1 MKRNRVTGKGVEML
15 EKMAYLFDED
25 LQDDPQ
31 KIAFIQ
37 VRLMAPKARKTP
49 ARKPPKK
56 KDGDKNLSYNSCSPD
71 IQKELQKCRAAEWRK
86 FEKFNAGVILSR
98 KEVQELQDA
107 GVKVN
112 PMQWIETD
120 KNAHKRRDDK
130 SVPPEL
136 KSRLV
141 GCGNFEDTDGLR
153 TDSPTGDV
161 DAHNLVFSW
170 CASHK
175 VKIKSADI
183 SSAYLQGK
191 QNDRVILYRIPK
203 GGIPEAGVEEGAVL
217 AARVPIYGTKDAG
230 RGFWLRLKEVAIE
243 KGYVLNKIL
252 PTLFALRDSNDS
264 IAGVMSS
271 NVDDLLYG
279 SLPDF
284 EGAMEEI
291 LDTFSVRERNVAPF
305 RFCGKEVIQ
314 DENMNIT
321 VTAKDNTEKIRPIDI
336 GEKRRGTDKCTAEE
350 TTCLRSVVASLA
362 WVARQVR
369 PGLSYRVSKL
379 QSVAGKGYIK
389 DMRECNKVLEYA
401 QEHSTEGIFFSS
413 EGITWD
419 EAVVCTITDASFCN
433 ETVVIDG
440 VSEPGRSQQGYIVCL
455 APAGMLNLSEAI
467 IHPISWSS
475 THIKRVCRATL
486 MAEAFAM
493 IKGTEAGVR
502 IRAAIVDM
510 MGKLDMRNWEETAAR
525 NMGHIWMTDCDSL
538 YEHLMSQRLNTIEN
552 KRLAIDLM
560 ALRQQIWERDGERT
574 LEIDHSCGDYPRWID
589 TSVMLADPLTKS
601 MNADRMVETMM
612 TGRFDMRPTAESLY
626 IKEKNRALRKAGKE
640 KAKT

>member
-1 MKRNRVTGKGVEML
+1 
-15 EKMAYLFDED
+15 
-25 LQDDPQ
+25 
-31 KIAFIQ
+31 
-37 VRLMAPKARKTP
+37 
-49 ARKPPKK
+49 
-56 KDGDKNLSYNSCSPD
+56 
-71 IQKELQKCRAAEWRK
+71 
-86 FEKFNAGVILSR
+86 
-98 KEVQELQDA
+98 
-107 GVKVN
+107 
-112 PMQWIETD
+112 MQWIETD
-120 KNAHKRRDDK
+120 KNAHKRRDDMN
-130 SVPPEL
+130 VPPEL

-252 PTLFALRDSNDS
+252 PTLFALRDKNDS

-284 EGAMEEI
+284 EGAMEGI

-305 RFCGKEVIQ
+305 RFCGKEVNQ
-314 DENMNIT
+314 DEEMNIT

-336 GEKRRGTDKCTAEE
+336 GEKRKGTDKCTAEE

-389 DMRECNKVLEYA
+389 DMRDCNKVLEYA
-401 QEHSTEGIFFSS
+401 QEHSTEGTSS
-413 EGITWD
+413 
-419 EAVVCTITDASFCN
+419 
-433 ETVVIDG
+433 
-440 VSEPGRSQQGYIVCL
+440 
-455 APAGMLNLSEAI
+455 
-467 IHPISWSS
+467 HP
-475 THIKRVCRATL
+475 
-486 MAEAFAM
+486 
-493 IKGTEAGVR
+493 KG
-502 IRAAIVDM
+502 
-510 MGKLDMRNWEETAAR
+510 
-525 NMGHIWMTDCDSL
+525 
-538 YEHLMSQRLNTIEN
+538 
-552 KRLAIDLM
+552 
-560 ALRQQIWERDGERT
+560 
-574 LEIDHSCGDYPRWID
+574 
-589 TSVMLADPLTKS
+589 
-601 MNADRMVETMM
+601 
-612 TGRFDMRPTAESLY
+612 
-626 IKEKNRALRKAGKE
+626 
-640 KAKT
+640 

>member
-1 MKRNRVTGKGVEML
+1 MKRNKVTGKGVELL
-15 EKMAYLFDED
+15 EKFAMIFDED
-25 LQDDPQ
+25 PKKDQDRVG
-31 KIAFIQ
+31 FIQ
-37 VRLMAPKARKTP
+37 VRLVPPKQKKAP
-49 ARKPPKK
+49 ARKPQKK
-56 KDGDKNLSYNSCSPD
+56 KDGDKNLSYASCSPV
-71 IQKELQKCRAAEWRK
+71 IQQGLRKSRAKEWQKWE
-86 FEKFNAGVILSR
+86 EFNAGVLLSR
-98 KEVQELQDA
+98 AELQELLDA
-107 GVKVN
+107 GVKVY

-130 SVPPEL
+130 HIAPDL

-175 VKIKSADI
+175 VKIRSADI

-203 GGIPEAGVEEGAVL
+203 GGIPEEGIEEGQVL

-230 RGFWLRLKEVAIE
+230 RGFWLRLTEVVKEHN
-243 KGYVLNKIL
+243 YTLNKIL
-252 PTLFALRDSNDS
+252 PTMFSLRDNGK
-264 IAGVMSS
+264 IVGVMSS

-279 SLPDF
+279 SLPEF
-284 EGAMEEI
+284 EGAMNSI
-291 LDTFSVRERNVAPF
+291 LDTFKVRERNEAPF
-305 RFCGKEVIQ
+305 RFCGKEVVQ
-314 DENMNIT
+314 HEDYSIT

-336 GEKRRGTDKCTAEE
+336 GDKRRGSDKCDAEE
-350 TTCLRSVVASLA
+350 TTCLRSVVAAMA

-379 QSVAGKGYIK
+379 QSKAGKGFVK
-389 DMRECNKVLEYA
+389 DMRECNKVLDYA
-401 QEHSTEGIFFSS
+401 QASSTEGLYFASS
-413 EGITWD
+413 GVTWD
-419 EAVVCTITDASFCN
+419 DAVVCTITDASFCN
-433 ETVVIDG
+433 ETIEVDG
-440 VSEPGRSQQGYIVCL
+440 VSEPCRSQQGYIVCL
-455 APAGMLNLSEAI
+455 APAGIVNLPEAT
-467 IHPISWSS
+467 IHPISWGS

-493 IKGTEAGVR
+493 IKGTEAGTR

-510 MGKLDMRNWEETAAR
+510 KGELELRNWEETAAR
-525 NMGHIWMTDCDSL
+525 AMGHVWMTDCDSL
-538 YEHLMSQRLNTIEN
+538 YEHLMSPRLNAIEN

-589 TSVMLADPLTKS
+589 TSVMLADPLTKA
-601 MNADRMVETMM
+601 MAPDRLVQTMM
-612 TGRFDMRPTAESLY
+612 TGRFDMRPTPESLM
-626 IKEKNRALRKAGKE
+626 IKEKNRACRKA
-640 KAKT
+640 AKQSTGSG